1 MNNENFSF
9 SDDQNTLVIVGGQF
23 EGQYEATGQDN
34 CTSCSFCVNKFCELK
49 TFTNCSWTVRKDGK
63 SIIWMKKES
72 KKMTKAPAPAPAPAP
87 TAERFSREAALARLQ
102 HRHFDLI
109 VTWAKNPTQQVWF
122 WSVNEW
128 QKAISPTWKENFYA
142 IGEKPTSPPMVAYK
156 IKIRKFR
163 DVSKIYLP
171 ANATEEEIKNEIQN
185 EFLTMIGVDHY
196 KVTI

>member
-1 MNNENFSF
+1 MSQKFKL
-9 SDDQNTLVIVGGQF
+9 SDDQNTLVVVGGEF
-23 EGQYEATGQDN
+23 EGQYEATGQDG
-34 CTSCSFCVNKFCELK
+34 CASCSFWTNEICELK
-49 TFTNCSWTVRKDGK
+49 TFSTCAWTARKDQK
-63 SIIWMKKES
+63 SIIWMKKKSE
-72 KKMTKAPAPAPAPAP
+72 KMTEAPTPAPAP

-122 WSVNEW
+122 WNVNEW
-128 QKAISPTWKENFYA
+128 EKAISPTWKENFYS
-142 IGEKPTSPPMVAYK
+142 IGEKPTSPPMVAYQ